1 MGCTEL
7 TESDSIIESRQSQ
20 YGDST
25 TVPDD
30 IALSPEQTP
39 VQPANVAFLLTY
51 FSGKRRSFNPAW
63 FASYTWLEYSVKNDA
78 CYCYPCRVFGST
90 GGGSS
95 S

>member
-39 VQPANVAFLLTY
+39 VQPANVAFSLAY
-51 FSGKRRSFNPAW
+51 FSGKRRNFNPAW
-63 FASYTWLEYSVKNDA
+63 FASYT
-78 CYCYPCRVFGST
+78 
-90 GGGSS
+90 
-95 S
+95 